1 MHQKISFVNYL
12 QNDEFFQ
19 NIMRKDDGELVRILI
34 ETLMEGGSFTLT
46 SYMRFYNI
54 FVWQSADRREQIEF
68 VVKLLMREAN
78 ERPICE
84 IGSTIDLICR
94 KIHL

>member
-1 MHQKISFVNYL
+1 MHQKIPFVNYL
-12 QNDEFFQ
+12 QTDEFFQ

-68 VVKLLMREAN
+68 VVKLLMREAS